1 MSARRW
7 AALFLALAAVLAGL
21 SVWLLRP
28 AEAGTAQVWL
38 DGQQIA
44 VLPLTEDTELLIEL
58 PGGGYNR
65 IVVSSGCV
73 AVAEADCPDGICVA
87 RGPVQGGAPVVCLP
101 HRLVI
106 TFSGDALDS
115 VAG

>member
-1 MSARRW
+1 MSSRRW
-7 AALFLALAAVLAGL
+7 AALFLALVAVLAGL

-28 AEAGTAQVWL
+28 EQADTAQVWL

-44 VLPLTEDTELLIEL
+44 VLPLDKDAELLVQI

-65 IVVSSGCV
+65 LVVSGGSV
-73 AVAEADCPDGICVA
+73 AVAGADCADGVCVA
-87 RGPVQGGAPVVCLP
+87 RGAVCGGAPVVCLP

-106 TFSGDALDS
+106 TFSGSSLDGI
-115 VAG
+115 AG

>member
-7 AALFLALAAVLAGL
+7 AALFLALAAVLTGL

-28 AEAGTAQVWL
+28 AEAGAAQVWL

-65 IVVSSGCV
+65 IVVSGGCV

-106 TFSGDALDS
+106 TFSGNALDS